1 MVLLLETTRSNS
13 DRETITTYVL
23 LFSRKIIV
31 FFLTVLLCSF
41 SSSPSPDPFTPLKL
55 IKDTKEFVYVHYVY
69 WFLTVLEI
77 ETRTLKNA
85 YLLVYLKVVMVKALY
100 AVSYDIS
107 SYGLARFILNYQ
119 YVPGY

>member
-1 MVLLLETTRSNS
+1 M
-13 DRETITTYVL
+13 
-23 LFSRKIIV
+23 
-31 FFLTVLLCSF
+31 
-41 SSSPSPDPFTPLKL
+41 
-55 IKDTKEFVYVHYVY
+55 HYVY